1 MNGFAALLY
10 ADWRKLVNDGRRA
23 VRAPG
28 RIALWALYV
37 VGIGLF
43 WFARTVTHGRHH
55 RSSAFRPDDVSS
67 ADFFVCSLLIGLA
80 LVFAIGRGAFGIFGS
95 RVEARFIIGSPISAP
110 LAIAYLQTREVISR
124 SPRFLFS
131 LSYFIFVFSPGR
143 LGPPAILADLLLV
156 ALIYAAFS
164 AIIIPRRLLAGPGA
178 VACSIGG
185 GALAICAALPAL
197 RAAVVRFEPPLPAA
211 VTSAI
216 LGTIPAWHPGRVF
229 LEPSLGWVLAA
240 LALAACA
247 TAILAGAGSDSYP
260 ELYALSI
267 AQIDR
272 LERWRARRR
281 GAAGAATAPAA
292 AAQRVV
298 AAGRWAPAGVPIY
311 IWKSVV
317 EFGRQRRPA
326 LIAGGYLAWCVA
338 GFAAGNLFV
347 RSDDAVF
354 FAVAGTSINLILIFG
369 VTATGAVASEVRRP
383 MFWLADTPLYER
395 LCALVVA
402 QVWRPVATFE
412 AVALGFAV
420 GGGKPIE
427 LLFIAV
433 GLPALVVL
441 LAGAGFVAY
450 ALFPSAADWRGP
462 VLALRVVLC
471 MVFLIPPLVLFGIAA
486 ATLNVPIPALL
497 GASLLAVFEGA
508 VLVGVA
514 AWRLDGHIDRLVV

>member
-1 MNGFAALLY
+1 VNGFAALLY

-156 ALIYAAFS
+156 ALIYA
-164 AIIIPRRLLAGPGA
+164 
-178 VACSIGG
+178 
-185 GALAICAALPAL
+185 AL